1 MASPSELEPGQQV
14 SEQRPTRKRAFR
26 FKVHHDVHL
35 LKEVMVH
42 QPWAALPHRDIKAK
56 WKMIA
61 DGVSNYAKC
70 PARPVATRR
79 RFDALIAAFRNK
91 QMDLLRAAGAEEEF
105 DERARLLAN
114 VEQQVGAAFIRDR
127 FDTIPYHA
135 FRSVTPNA
143 NRLFSYGDRR
153 RRPWASPWHMRQQ
166 STPLG
171 PDRTVRAHRRMT
183 VHQPSDLGW
192 MMALH
197 RAAGQTSTRTWTTAA
212 TPVPELEDPD
222 IVIRSRSSAGGGRE

>member
-1 MASPSELEPGQQV
+1 MASPSEPEPGQQV
-14 SEQRPTRKRAFR
+14 CEQRPTRKRAFR

-114 VEQQVGAAFIRDR
+114 VEQQVSDAERKPVVLIWGSATPTMGVTVAHAATGEAPGTR
-127 FDTIPYHA
+127 
-135 FRSVTPNA
+135 
-143 NRLFSYGDRR
+143 
-153 RRPWASPWHMRQQ
+153 
-166 STPLG
+166 
-171 PDRTVRAHRRMT
+171 PDR
-183 VHQPSDLGW
+183 SS
-192 MMALH
+192 
-197 RAAGQTSTRTWTTAA
+197 TSTNDSAPAKRPRVDDGSA
-212 TPVPELEDPD
+212 PG
-222 IVIRSRSSAGGGRE
+222 SRADVNADVDDRCNACP